1 MRRREFL
8 LASGGAAGATAAASG
23 HAEGR
28 PDGADAGFVNGGRL
42 RQEGD
47 GDVVEVELV
56 NYAFEPAT
64 DSSLEIEP
72 GTTVRFVW
80 VTDTHNIVVEN
91 QPGDANWEGHE
102 AIENSGFEY
111 EFTFEVEGTYE
122 FFCRPHINQ
131 GMEGTIVVGETSDGG
146 TGDGP
151 LPAAERE
158 LDPHAIG
165 VPLQK
170 HFIGFGTFFGITLTL
185 VFTFY
190 VLKYGESAHTGSPN
204 RRD

>member
-8 LASGGAAGATAAASG
+8 LASAGAGAAATSAGGSAAGHPDSG
-23 HAEGR
+23 GPALV
-28 PDGADAGFVNGGRL
+28 DDGRL
-42 RQEGD
+42 RQQD
-47 GDVVEVELV
+47 GDVVEVSLV
-56 NYAFEPAT
+56 DFTFEPET
-64 DSSLEIEP
+64 LEIEP

-80 VTDTHNIVVEN
+80 ETSTHNIVVES
-91 QPGDANWEGHE
+91 QPDEADWPGHE
-102 AIENSGFEY
+102 DIEDAGFEY

-122 FFCRPHINQ
+122 YFCRPHLSQ
-131 GMEGTIVVGETSDGG
+131 GMEGTIVVGETDDGAE
-146 TGDGP
+146 GP

-158 LDPHAIG
+158 IDPHEIG
-165 VPLQK
+165 VPIQK

-204 RRD
+204 RRR